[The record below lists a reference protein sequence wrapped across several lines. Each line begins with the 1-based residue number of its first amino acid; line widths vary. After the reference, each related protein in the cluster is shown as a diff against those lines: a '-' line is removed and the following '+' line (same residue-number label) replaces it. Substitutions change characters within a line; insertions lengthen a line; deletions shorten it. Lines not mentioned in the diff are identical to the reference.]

1 MVQKLYVIELL
12 RLPKNL
18 VSLYRLLLDSVVIV
32 VVVVGCWLV
41 VVVVN
46 ALHTLYIVYSLVIIV
61 GGVLNLY

>member
-1 MVQKLYVIELL
+1 MYVIELL

-46 ALHTLYIVYSLVIIV
+46 ALHTLYIVYSLVVIV